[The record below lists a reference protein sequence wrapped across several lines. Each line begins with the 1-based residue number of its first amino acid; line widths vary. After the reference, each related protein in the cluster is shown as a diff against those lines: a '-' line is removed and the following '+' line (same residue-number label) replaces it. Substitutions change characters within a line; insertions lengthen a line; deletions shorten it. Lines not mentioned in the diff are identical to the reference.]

1 MFLLCSML
9 RAFDFQGVRIMTT
22 RRENGQLKFPFTE
35 PEPPINRLFLGL
47 LLDKD
52 TASDVDRV
60 SERLRAENDIACSR
74 LRRDRL
80 HLSLHSVGEFL
91 RFHKEAAREACR
103 AVEMVAATQ
112 FQMCF
117 DRAMTFSGRVDHR
130 PTVLLGSNSALLELR
145 RSIGKALVRGGIRIG
160 MSFNPHV
167 TLFYGPKAVP
177 TQSIER
183 IPFSVREFSLIWS
196 ELGRTRYHVLGS
208 WPLKG

>member
-1 MFLLCSML
+1 MN
-9 RAFDFQGVRIMTT
+9 T
-22 RRENGQLKFPFTE
+22 RRENGQGENVQRGNDQLELPFVE
-35 PEPPINRLFLGL
+35 PETPRNRLFLGL

-60 SERLRAENDIACSR
+60 SERLCAENDIPGSR
-74 LRRDRL
+74 LRTDRL

-91 RFHKEAAREACR
+91 RFHKEAAREVCH
-103 AVEMVAATQ
+103 AVEMVAATR

-117 DRAMTFSGRVDHR
+117 DQAMTFSGRVDRR
-130 PTVLLGSNSALLELR
+130 PTVLLGSNAALLDLR

-160 MSFNPHV
+160 MGFNPHV